1 MATPKTTRQI
11 LDGNLTRVVP
21 AGVFNRRVL
30 VLGTSKDGPMY
41 TPVSVSS
48 ADDAAERFGAFGV
61 GTLTRGIKE
70 AFDGQAGF
78 SKTPDVWGMRVGGN
92 KAARAS
98 GDILDI
104 GGAKLLMIE
113 AVNEGDMYND
123 ISIKFKDGKIVL
135 SNPKTGLSSSYTIDF
150 SDWSN
155 PDAQIHT
162 LDELAA
168 NINADS
174 NLSAAM
180 SAVVYDYKVNFE
192 VDLIADNAAIV
203 SAAAGETK
211 IDISALTGASAE
223 ITNGDLYLTGL
234 EDGNTAW
241 DTPNNQADLA
251 QEKNAIRE
259 MYAAYSI
266 NASGVTECLAGDTAV
281 KVEGSI
287 AKGVNYGASAGAVHP
302 ILQGVLDNTGW
313 KLNAATSEAYYRV
326 RGAQA
331 VFYDTAG
338 SALGSDIPNTSGDDI
353 VTLRVN
359 CAAASMA
366 ADTAD
371 ALAGADRT
379 VYNSEGT
386 ELPAG
391 ATVANDKHIKITI
404 LNTNS
409 GVQSHA
415 VFGGTGVSGND
426 ESGVTLD
433 GEVLVTFTAATGD
446 SSAYVEIKTHQ
457 GDLPALAGDGDNLGP
472 FEAYVSF
479 DTELIGLTPYSTM
492 ASLTGAQD
500 YFVRG
505 NEVVF
510 GAAQAHTL
518 AFIFAKVSYYDY
530 GTTLL
535 LTDGQA
541 GKMTLSGSCQGG
553 YDCGVLADAPAT
565 FGFSYS
571 YYPGNPTTST
581 VTLAGG
587 ADGINL
593 TNANL
598 YDDLDEAY
606 THLNQDFFDIFTI
619 IGARWDSSKE
629 TYDAV
634 TGVPITSNAGFA
646 DQMRIF
652 LDSFN
657 GELIGVMGFE
667 PLIGTGVGG
676 RILASDV
683 RNRVDYMTT
692 PNMVGDPLRAA
703 NALNG
708 FHQPFMYAPDAEV
721 IMNYRGNL
729 YGTDAAAVTC
739 GLLAAIPT
747 EEAIYRFNLPGAQGL
762 VWRYDAVDVASGK
775 EQIDLLSDARL
786 PVGVVN
792 GNNIKLSESRSMGR
806 AGSDFENIMT
816 VLILQEVL
824 EICRNTARDYIGK
837 VTSQALLQA
846 FQSQLDRTIGDR
858 MVPRALRGFKA
869 PITMTPGE
877 RVVGKL
883 TIPLTLS
890 PQFELRDV
898 HYVVQ
903 LTADEVV
910 AVTE

>member
-1 MATPKTTRQI
+1 M
-11 LDGNLTRVVP
+11 
-21 AGVFNRRVL
+21 
-30 VLGTSKDGPMY
+30 
-41 TPVSVSS
+41 
-48 ADDAAERFGAFGV
+48 
-61 GTLTRGIKE
+61 E
-70 AFDGQAGF
+70 A
-78 SKTPDVWGMRVGGN
+78 
-92 KAARAS
+92 
-98 GDILDI
+98 
-104 GGAKLLMIE
+104 
-113 AVNEGDMYND
+113 
-123 ISIKFKDGKIVL
+123 
-135 SNPKTGLSSSYTIDF
+135 
-150 SDWSN
+150 
-155 PDAQIHT
+155 
-162 LDELAA
+162 
-168 NINADS
+168 
-174 NLSAAM
+174 
-180 SAVVYDYKVNFE
+180 
-192 VDLIADNAAIV
+192 
-203 SAAAGETK
+203 
-211 IDISALTGASAE
+211 
-223 ITNGDLYLTGL
+223 
-234 EDGNTAW
+234 
-241 DTPNNQADLA
+241 
-251 QEKNAIRE
+251 
-259 MYAAYSI
+259 
-266 NASGVTECLAGDTAV
+266 
-281 KVEGSI
+281 
-287 AKGVNYGASAGAVHP
+287 
-302 ILQGVLDNTGW
+302 
-313 KLNAATSEAYYRV
+313 
-326 RGAQA
+326 
-331 VFYDTAG
+331 
-338 SALGSDIPNTSGDDI
+338 
-353 VTLRVN
+353 
-359 CAAASMA
+359 
-366 ADTAD
+366 
-371 ALAGADRT
+371 
-379 VYNSEGT
+379 
-386 ELPAG
+386 
-391 ATVANDKHIKITI
+391 
-404 LNTNS
+404 
-409 GVQSHA
+409 
-415 VFGGTGVSGND
+415 
-426 ESGVTLD
+426 
-433 GEVLVTFTAATGD
+433 
-446 SSAYVEIKTHQ
+446 SAYVEFETHQ
-457 GDLPALAGDGDNLGP
+457 SDIPALAGEEGDNIGP

-479 DTELIGLTPYSTM
+479 DTELTGLTGYSTM

-510 GAAQAHTL
+510 GAPQAHTL

-535 LTDGQA
+535 VTDGQA

-553 YDCGVLADAPAT
+553 YDCGALGATATGT

-571 YYPGNPTTST
+571 YYPGSPTTST

-587 ADGINL
+587 ADGINV
-593 TNANL
+593 TNAQL

-606 THLNQDFFDIFTI
+606 THLNQDFFDIFTV

-729 YGTDAAAVTC
+729 YGTDAAAVTS

-792 GNNIKLSESRSMGR
+792 GTNIKLSESRSMGR

-837 VTSQALLQA
+837 VTSSALLQA
-846 FQSQLDRTIGDR
+846 FQSQLDRTIGDK

-869 PITMTPGE
+869 PINMTPGE

-903 LTADEVV
+903 LTADEIV